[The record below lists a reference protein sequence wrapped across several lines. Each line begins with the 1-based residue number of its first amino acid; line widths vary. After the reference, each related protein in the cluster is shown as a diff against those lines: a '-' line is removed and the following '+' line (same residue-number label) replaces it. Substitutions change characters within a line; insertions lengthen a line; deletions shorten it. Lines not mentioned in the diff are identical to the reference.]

1 MDWCLAFLSFS
12 LRNLGALSLRLDS
25 ACPVALLPAPGRAL
39 MTYRLPRS
47 SRGLVAYPTKSTVFI
62 VLSTTGGIG
71 SGGLKK
77 GEVTGA

>member
-1 MDWCLAFLSFS
+1 
-12 LRNLGALSLRLDS
+12 
-25 ACPVALLPAPGRAL
+25 